1 MLLLK
6 INFDIIEKTSNII
19 EMNCIQM
26 HLMPTFNSQL
36 PAFGVVL
43 YQGRALEHSHLTPY
57 FVLGAY
63 TGKLFYNTKSVKVSF
78 YNGRAKKAVI
88 LLILLLPRNFRIKR
102 NEI

>member
-1 MLLLK
+1 MFQEPYNSKSYFSHNIFFAILK
-6 INFDIIEKTSNII
+6 MYFVFIEKASNII

-36 PAFGVVL
+36 PAFGGVL

-78 YNGRAKKAVI
+78 
-88 LLILLLPRNFRIKR
+88 
-102 NEI
+102 